1 MSAGGPAPAPGVRA
15 RLWDVV
21 DTVESARATPQ
32 AIRPWPGSPL
42 TVAFAIEPD
51 AGVAGAVGRVRA
63 AGARPVAILDVLRL
77 GPLDAAATAEALH
90 EVLVGVARAHDLGLP
105 IIAGEV
111 VLDPAHAG
119 NPLVN
124 VLCVGVHDEGAAQEA
139 TAGRHAGGG
148 QQARGLLDGVDARAW
163 ARPPWMDGL
172 AADRA
177 EALPRA
183 SGAELGAQVL
193 RLVGSPNLCDRSWI
207 TDQFDRYAGG
217 DTVLAQPEDA
227 GVIRV
232 EEGTGRGIAVS
243 VDTSPRHFLLS
254 PALGAQLAVA
264 EAFRNVATTGAR
276 PIAIATGLNVGSPDD
291 PAVGWQHRETARGVT
306 DGAAGLG
313 IPVTSGGVAF
323 HARGGVD
330 IRPTPVIAVL
340 GALDDVATRTSM
352 GFAHPGDAV
361 VLLGETREE
370 LSGSAWADVVH
381 DHLGGVPPQPNL
393 AAEQA
398 LAGVL
403 REASRRE
410 LPSSAHDLS
419 EGGLAQALVESA
431 LRNGLG
437 VALTLPDGD
446 PTVLLFSE
454 SPARALVSIAGPQY
468 PEFTALCAD
477 AGVPVERL
485 GEVVAEPVL
494 EVHGQFALDLAEVR
508 ARWEAPLRDR
518 FGGTS

>member
-1 MSAGGPAPAPGVRA
+1 MASGFAGDHLAE
-15 RLWDVV
+15 LD
-21 DTVESARATPQ
+21 
-32 AIRPWPGSPL
+32 
-42 TVAFAIEPD
+42 
-51 AGVAGAVGRVRA
+51 
-63 AGARPVAILDVLRL
+63 PVAL
-77 GPLDAAATAEALH
+77 GVGDPHRPHFARHDPLDLA
-90 EVLVGVARAHDLGLP
+90 D
-105 IIAGEV
+105 
-111 VLDPAHAG
+111 LDPA
-119 NPLVN
+119 
-124 VLCVGVHDEGAAQEA
+124 
-139 TAGRHAGGG
+139 
-148 QQARGLLDGVDARAW
+148 
-163 ARPPWMDGL
+163 
-172 AADRA
+172 
-177 EALPRA
+177 
-183 SGAELGAQVL
+183 
-193 RLVGSPNLCDRSWI
+193 
-207 TDQFDRYAGG
+207 FD
-217 DTVLAQPEDA
+217 D
-227 GVIRV
+227 
-232 EEGTGRGIAVS
+232 
-243 VDTSPRHFLLS
+243 
-254 PALGAQLAVA
+254 
-264 EAFRNVATTGAR
+264 
-276 PIAIATGLNVGSPDD
+276 
-291 PAVGWQHRETARGVT
+291 
-306 DGAAGLG
+306 
-313 IPVTSGGVAF
+313 
-323 HARGGVD
+323 
-330 IRPTPVIAVL
+330 
-340 GALDDVATRTSM
+340 
-352 GFAHPGDAV
+352 PGDAV